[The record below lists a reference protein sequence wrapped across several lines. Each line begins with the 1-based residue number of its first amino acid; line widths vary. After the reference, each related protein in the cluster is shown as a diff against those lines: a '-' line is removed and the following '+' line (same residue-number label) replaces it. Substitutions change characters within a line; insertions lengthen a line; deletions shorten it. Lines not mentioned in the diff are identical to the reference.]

1 MVPAAPDVPVT
12 PTIRL
17 HDISKRIGN
26 RWVLSRLSYEVAP
39 GSSVML
45 TGDNGAGK
53 TTLLK
58 VMATLWRPT
67 FGKVELFGQTVK
79 GSALEVRARLGL
91 MTHANHLY
99 DAQTARENL
108 RFVARMAGDGALGRI
123 PDVLER
129 VGLSQ
134 HADRPVRGFSAGM
147 KRRLI
152 MARLLLKQAELVL
165 LDEPWGALDAA
176 AISLMDDMIRTL
188 KKSGTTLV
196 IATHDIERAEALCD
210 TRLRLA
216 HGRKVD

>member
-1 MVPAAPDVPVT
+1 MT

-17 HDISKRIGN
+17 HDISKRIGS
-26 RWVLSRLSYEVAP
+26 RWILSRLSYDVPP
-39 GSSVML
+39 GAAVML

-67 FGKVELFGQTVK
+67 FGKVELFGTLVK
-79 GSALEVRARLGL
+79 GSALEVRGRLGL
-91 MTHANHLY
+91 MTHASHLY

-108 RFVARMAGDGALGRI
+108 RFVARMAGDDAVGRI
-123 PDVLER
+123 DEVLER

-134 HADRPVRGFSAGM
+134 HASRPVRGFSAGM

-152 MARLLLKQAELVL
+152 MARLLLKRAELVL
-165 LDEPWGALDAA
+165 LDEPWGQLDAG

-188 KKSGTTLV
+188 KKAGTTLV
-196 IATHDIERAEALCD
+196 IATHDIDRAEALCD

-216 HGRKVD
+216 HGRRVD

>member
-1 MVPAAPDVPVT
+1 M
-12 PTIRL
+12 
-17 HDISKRIGN
+17 
-26 RWVLSRLSYEVAP
+26 LSRLSYEVPP
-39 GSSVML
+39 GAAVML

-67 FGKVELFGQTVK
+67 FGKVDLFGTPVK
-79 GSALEVRARLGL
+79 GSALEVRGRLGL

-108 RFVARMAGDGALGRI
+108 RFVARIAGDDAVKRI
-123 PDVLER
+123 DEVLER
-129 VGLSQ
+129 VGLAQ
-134 HADRPVRGFSAGM
+134 HAERPVRGFSAGM

-152 MARLLLKQAELVL
+152 MARLLLKRAELVL
-165 LDEPWGALDAA
+165 LDEPWGQLDAG

-188 KKSGTTLV
+188 KQAGATLV
-196 IATHDIERAEALCD
+196 IATHDIDRAEALCD